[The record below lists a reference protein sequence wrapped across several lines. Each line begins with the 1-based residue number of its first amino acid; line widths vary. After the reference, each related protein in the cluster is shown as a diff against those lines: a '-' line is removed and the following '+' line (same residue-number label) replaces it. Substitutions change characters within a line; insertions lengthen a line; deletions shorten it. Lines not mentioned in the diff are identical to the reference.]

1 MMERLLGRASPAFY
15 ALLRIVAGALF
26 TCHGVQK
33 LFGVLGGSAVPLLSR
48 SGAAGVIE
56 LVAGPLIALGLF
68 TSYAAFIASGE
79 MAFAYFWVHAPR
91 SRWPIVNRGELPV
104 LFCFLFLY
112 IAARGA
118 VAFGLDRRR

>member
-1 MMERLLGRASPAFY
+1 MERLLGRASPVFY

-56 LVAGPLIALGLF
+56 LVAGPLIAIGLF
-68 TSYAAFIASGE
+68 TSYAAFVASGE

-91 SRWPIVNRGELPV
+91 SHWPIVNRGELPV

-118 VAFGLDRRR
+118 